1 MSTSEKSKP
10 DFNLFDDSGNLQ
22 EVRLGSALSPE
33 ATDSLTLGSAFWD
46 FPGEEED
53 VQASSHSAL
62 PCPAAGSA
70 WGKTYPNNIIF
81 STNLII

>member
-53 VQASSHSAL
+53 VQASSHSAQRQVQPGAKPIPTTL
-62 PCPAAGSA
+62 FFRR
-70 WGKTYPNNIIF
+70 I
-81 STNLII
+81 